1 MKKILLVCSA
11 GISTSI
17 LVSKMKRVAE
27 DQGLDVS
34 IQVKS
39 IAGVKEVI
47 QDMDIVLLAPQI
59 GYEQKKLQELAGDI
73 PVEKVDARDFG
84 ILNGEGVL
92 REAMKVLENSRV
104 VS

>member
-1 MKKILLVCSA
+1 MNKILLVCNA

-17 LVSKMKRVAE
+17 LVSKMKKAAQA
-27 DQGLDVS
+27 QGIDVS

-39 IAGVKEVI
+39 MTGVKDVI

-59 GYEQKKLQELAGDI
+59 GYEQKKLQDLAGDI
-73 PVEKVDARDFG
+73 PVEKVDVRDFG

-92 REAMKVLENSRV
+92 REAMKVLENSE
-104 VS
+104 S

>member
-17 LVSKMKRVAE
+17 LVSKMKRAAQ
-27 DQGLDVS
+27 DQGIDVS

-39 IAGVKEVI
+39 ITGVRDVI

-73 PVEKVDARDFG
+73 PVEKVDVRDFG
-84 ILNGEGVL
+84 I
-92 REAMKVLENSRV
+92 
-104 VS
+104 

>member
-1 MKKILLVCSA
+1 MKKILLVCNA

-17 LVSKMKRVAE
+17 LVSKMKKAAQA
-27 DQGLDVS
+27 QGIDVS

-39 IAGVKEVI
+39 MTGVKDVI

-59 GYEQKKLQELAGDI
+59 GYEQRKLQDLAGDI
-73 PVEKVDARDFG
+73 PVEKVDVRDFG

-92 REAMKVLENSRV
+92 REAMKVLENSE
-104 VS
+104 S

>member
-1 MKKILLVCSA
+1 MKKILLVCNA

-17 LVSKMKRVAE
+17 LVSKMKKAAQA
-27 DQGLDVS
+27 QGIDVS

-39 IAGVKEVI
+39 MTGVKDVI

-59 GYEQKKLQELAGDI
+59 GYEQKKLQDLAGDI
-73 PVEKVDARDFG
+73 PGEKVDVRDFG

-92 REAMKVLENSRV
+92 REAMKVLENSE
-104 VS
+104 S

>member
-1 MKKILLVCSA
+1 MKKILLVCNA

-17 LVSKMKRVAE
+17 LVSKMKKAAQA
-27 DQGLDVS
+27 QGIDVS

-39 IAGVKEVI
+39 MTGVKDVI

-59 GYEQKKLQELAGDI
+59 GYEQKKLQDLAGDM
-73 PVEKVDARDFG
+73 PVEKVDVRDFG

-92 REAMKVLENSRV
+92 REAMKVLENSE
-104 VS
+104 S

>member
-1 MKKILLVCSA
+1 MKKILLVCNA

-17 LVSKMKRVAE
+17 LVSKMKKAAQA
-27 DQGLDVS
+27 QGIDVS

-39 IAGVKEVI
+39 MTGVKDVI

-59 GYEQKKLQELAGDI
+59 GYEQKKLQDLAGDI
-73 PVEKVDARDFG
+73 PVEKVDVRDFG

-92 REAMKVLENSRV
+92 REAMKVLDRKSV
-104 VS
+104 V

>member
-17 LVSKMKRVAE
+17 LVSKMKRAAQ
-27 DQGLDVS
+27 DQGIDVS

-39 IAGVKEVI
+39 ITGVKDVI

-73 PVEKVDARDFG
+73 PVEKVDVRDFG

-92 REAMKVLENSRV
+92 REAMKVLENGTES
-104 VS
+104 

>member
-1 MKKILLVCSA
+1 MKKILLVCNA

-17 LVSKMKRVAE
+17 LVSKMKKAAQA
-27 DQGLDVS
+27 QGIDVS

-39 IAGVKEVI
+39 MTGVKDVI

-59 GYEQKKLQELAGDI
+59 GYEQKKLQDLAGDI
-73 PVEKVDARDFG
+73 PVEKVDVRDFG

-92 REAMKVLENSRV
+92 REAMKVLEGFGKQ
-104 VS
+104 

>member
-17 LVSKMKRVAE
+17 LVSKMKRAAQ
-27 DQGLDVS
+27 DQGIDVS

-39 IAGVKEVI
+39 ITGVRDVI

-73 PVEKVDARDFG
+73 PVEKVDVRDFG

-92 REAMKVLENSRV
+92 REAMKVLENGTES
-104 VS
+104 

>member
-17 LVSKMKRVAE
+17 LVSKMKRAAQ
-27 DQGLDVS
+27 DQGIDVS

-39 IAGVKEVI
+39 ITGVRDVI

-73 PVEKVDARDFG
+73 PVEKVDVRDFG

-92 REAMKVLENSRV
+92 REAMKVLENGAES
-104 VS
+104 

>member
-1 MKKILLVCSA
+1 MKKILLVCNA

-17 LVSKMKRVAE
+17 LVSKMKRAAQ
-27 DQGLDVS
+27 DQGIDVS

-39 IAGVKEVI
+39 MTGVREVI

-73 PVEKVDARDFG
+73 PVEKVNVRDFG

-92 REAMKVLENSRV
+92 REAMKMLENS
-104 VS
+104 SES

>member
-1 MKKILLVCSA
+1 MKKILLVCNA

-17 LVSKMKRVAE
+17 LVSKMKKAAQA
-27 DQGLDVS
+27 QGIDVS

-39 IAGVKEVI
+39 MTGVKDVI

-59 GYEQKKLQELAGDI
+59 GYEQKKLQDLAGDI
-73 PVEKVDARDFG
+73 PVEKVDVRDFG

-92 REAMKVLENSRV
+92 REAMKVLEATL
-104 VS
+104 

>member
-1 MKKILLVCSA
+1 MKKILLVCNA

-17 LVSKMKRVAE
+17 LVSKMKKAAQA
-27 DQGLDVS
+27 QGIDVS

-39 IAGVKEVI
+39 MTGVKDVI

-59 GYEQKKLQELAGDI
+59 GYEQKKLQDLAGDI
-73 PVEKVDARDFG
+73 PVEKVDVRDFG

-92 REAMKVLENSRV
+92 REAMKVLENSE
-104 VS
+104 S